1 MDLDFDFLLGMI
13 LEIIF
18 FAFAD
23 DDDMVVCSFQ
33 AFRIE
38 DRVLLA
44 IRLSRNLNLM
54 NSSCLESR
62 LVKP

>member
-1 MDLDFDFLLGMI
+1 MDLDFDFLLGII

-23 DDDMVVCSFQ
+23 DDDMVVFSFQ

-38 DRVLLA
+38 YSVLLA
-44 IRLSRNLNLM
+44 SRLSINNDI
-54 NSSCLESR
+54 
-62 LVKP
+62 